1 MNRRKSSRRVLST
14 FAGFGLL
21 LAGMPV
27 IAAENPGTTHSAD
40 PCGVQLQ
47 EVRAALAEKPAA
59 DPNMRA
65 QVNDASILCQQG
77 EPDEAAK
84 ILDQVARNLQD
95 GTPKT
100 RTN

>member
-14 FAGFGLL
+14 LAGFGLL

-27 IAAENPGTTHSAD
+27 IAAENSGAANAGD

-47 EVRAALAEKPAA
+47 QVRADLAKRPAA
-59 DPNMRA
+59 DPDMRA
-65 QVNDASILCQQG
+65 QVNEASVLCQQG
-77 EPDEAAK
+77 EPEEAQK
-84 ILDQVARNLQD
+84 ILDQVARNLHD